1 MTWPVLGDVLGCIN
15 PSAFLRDFK
24 GLWPIQF
31 MAPHEGYH
39 NCNKI
44 FNSSSWPVLG
54 DMIGCINPS
63 AFLSFLFF
71 LLCLQSHHTYSMSM
85 TKSRDIRYHMY
96 DEYVIY
102 VSMYD
107 EYNLKYINRSKKHI
121 FYVHKSFQTFYNH
134 GSQVLSYWPEAHHF
148 SKIIPHYQ
156 GWTKHS

>member
-121 FYVHKSFQTFYNH
+121 FYVHKSFQTFYMEVRFWVTDQKH
-134 GSQVLSYWPEAHHF
+134 IISQR
-148 SKIIPHYQ
+148 
-156 GWTKHS
+156 